1 MGGEEREPGSV
12 RPGDPGERSEAEV
25 IPGERGEA
33 DLPGVPRLAPRGA
46 RVLLAIVGAVALGIA
61 ALLLAR
67 AHRMRHDPPPGRR
80 ALDRI
85 EKRVPGLS
93 LRPLPGA
100 PERQRGAEGAPP
112 DRPAASAGAGVHG
125 EDPPPLPPQTD
136 ARSAAAPAGTP
147 EPGGARE
154 PPGDPA
160 LERRLAPGFGG
171 EAQGEAPGATA
182 EAQSSPAKGRLEE
195 KLEAAELQGSA
206 AAVLA
211 DRDRWLT
218 QGTVID
224 CVLETRMVSTVPGM
238 TTCHLTR
245 DAYSTSGRVVLLD
258 RGTRLVGRYQGGMQ
272 QGEARIFVLWTRA
285 ETPAGVLVTLDSPGT
300 GALGEAGV
308 GGGVDQH
315 FWDRFGAAM
324 VVSLVEG
331 ATDAASAR
339 LSGPAR
345 GATVNVGG
353 AAGAT
358 RDVVSRTLE
367 STVNT
372 PPTLY
377 VNQGERI
384 GVLVARDLDFRRVY
398 GLERVARDGE

>member
-1 MGGEEREPGSV
+1 MGGEEREPGNGP
-12 RPGDPGERSEAEV
+12 RGPGDGSAAVV

-33 DLPGVPRLAPRGA
+33 DLPGVRRLAPPGA
-46 RVLLAIVGAVALGIA
+46 RVLIAIVGAVALGIA
-61 ALLLAR
+61 VLLLGK
-67 AHRMRHDPPPGRR
+67 AHRMRQEPPPGRR

-93 LRPLPGA
+93 LAPLPA
-100 PERQRGAEGAPP
+100 PARRASAEGALPG
-112 DRPAASAGAGVHG
+112 RPAASAEVGVGG
-125 EDPPPLPPQTD
+125 EDPPPPAPRPG
-136 ARSAAAPAGTP
+136 ARSAAVAADG
-147 EPGGARE
+147 GGARR

-160 LERRLAPGFGG
+160 RERRLAPGFGG
-171 EAQGEAPGATA
+171 EGEGEAPGSAAAAPPSTA
-182 EAQSSPAKGRLEE
+182 APARGRLEE
-195 KLEAAELQGSA
+195 KLEAPQLQGSA

-218 QGTVID
+218 QGTVLD
-224 CVLETRMVSTVPGM
+224 CVLETRMVSTVPGLA
-238 TTCHLTR
+238 TCHLTR
-245 DAYSTSGRVVLLD
+245 DAYSASGRVVLLD
-258 RGTRLVGRYQGGMQ
+258 RGTRLVGRYQGGVQ

-339 LSGPAR
+339 LAGPAR

-358 RDVVSRTLE
+358 RDVVSKTLE
-367 STVNT
+367 STVDM
-372 PPTLY
+372 PPTVY

-384 GVLVARDLDFRRVY
+384 GVLVARDLDFRGVY